1 MEFGEHCVFVVEI
14 LEEIE
19 AESWKKLLK
28 KMKKENK
35 SVVLWLLLGCVLVFV
50 MVVVG
55 GITRLTNSGLSM
67 TDWHLITDTFPP
79 LTDAK
84 WQAAFDQYK
93 QFPEYQKIN
102 SLNGFT
108 LSDYKFIYFWEWFH
122 RLIGRVIGL
131 VFMVPFVYFLVRK
144 KIDKAT
150 LKKCYILLGMGA
162 LQGFFGWFMV
172 KSGLIDN
179 PDVSH
184 FRLSLHLT
192 FAFVTFAYTLWVALD
207 LIYPT
212 RNEVLVPMKRL
223 ARITLVFLLLQIIYG
238 GFVAGLNAGL
248 IHNHWP
254 LMSDGQFIHETV
266 FIEQKTLFLNLVEG
280 KSGVQFVHRTVAY
293 IVVGLILLLF
303 FKSKAYTLSKEQ
315 QMGLNAL
322 VALVFLQFTLG
333 VFTLL
338 YSVPLWLGLTHQI
351 VAFLLLTAMTY
362 TLHRF
367 SK

>member
-1 MEFGEHCVFVVEI
+1 
-14 LEEIE
+14 
-19 AESWKKLLK
+19 
-28 KMKKENK
+28 MKNNK
-35 SVVLWLLLGCVLVFV
+35 SVIIWLLSGCFLVFV

-67 TDWHLITDTFPP
+67 TDWHLVTDTLPP
-79 LTDAK
+79 LTEAK
-84 WQAAFDQYK
+84 WQEAFDQYK

-102 SLNGFT
+102 IHNDFT

-122 RLIGRVIGL
+122 RFIGRIIGL
-131 VFMVPFVYFLVRK
+131 VFIVPFFYFLLKK

-150 LKKCYILLGMGA
+150 LNKCFILLGMGA

-172 KSGLIDN
+172 KSGLVDN

-192 FAFVTFAYTLWVALD
+192 FAFITFAYTLWVALD
-207 LIYPT
+207 LIYPDKKDAI
-212 RNEVLVPMKRL
+212 VPLQKIARFAL
-223 ARITLVFLLLQIIYG
+223 AFLLLQIIYG

-254 LMSDGQFIHETV
+254 MMSDGQFIHDSV
-266 FIEQKTLFLNLVEG
+266 FIEQKTLLLNLTEG
-280 KSGVQFVHRTVAY
+280 KSGVQLVHRTLAY
-293 IVVGLILLLF
+293 VVVGLILFLY
-303 FKSKAYTLSKEQ
+303 FKSKKYGLDAQ
-315 QMGLNAL
+315 QQKGLNAL
-322 VALVFLQFTLG
+322 ILIVFLQFTLG

-351 VAFLLLTAMTY
+351 VAFFLLTAMTY
-362 TLHRF
+362 TLHRL